1 MVKDLS
7 SKREVDLLRSRALK
21 MLKYAKKS
29 FSDEDYDIAAFLA
42 EQAVQLFLK
51 SIILEETGEVPR
63 THVVRQLLH
72 ILKNIFENYVDKVD
86 VFVRENRSLLIHLEE
101 AYLASRYL
109 FKEYEMEEVRELI
122 DFAEKVINFVKDIQ
136 STN

>member
-1 MVKDLS
+1 LVKDLS

-86 VFVRENRSLLIHLEE
+86 VFVRENRSLLIRLEE

-122 DFAEKVINFVKDIQ
+122 DFAEKVISFVKDIQ
-136 STN
+136 GSS

>member
-1 MVKDLS
+1 VKDLS

>member
-1 MVKDLS
+1 VNNLS
-7 SKREVDLLRSRALK
+7 SKREVDLLRSIALK
-21 MLKYAKKS
+21 MLKFAKKS

-51 SIILEETGEVPR
+51 SVILERTGEVPR
-63 THVVRQLLH
+63 THVIRQLFH
-72 ILKNIFENYVDKVD
+72 IFENIFENCADRVD
-86 VFVRENRSLLIHLEE
+86 VFVRENRSLLIRLEE
-101 AYLASRYL
+101 AYLASRYP

-136 STN
+136 SSD